1 MGAACRGA
9 PSLGNLLASSLRMSF
24 QGSIQELPVPDI
36 IQLVSVSGKTG
47 MFMLVRGS
55 ERGYI
60 FLRSGRIV
68 HAELGGLTG
77 EEAVY
82 ALAIWSTGD
91 FQFTPGKEVDTV
103 SIDKTNTSLL
113 MEAARRLDEWKVL
126 ARKIPGVD
134 YVPVL
139 KGREVG
145 EPVTLSPPEWNLITR
160 IDGIRTVEELA
171 RASDSN
177 SFDTAKVLYGLVT
190 SDLIAMRP
198 RDATPRALHAVAT
211 GGGAAS
217 HAGAA
222 GGSGGGAPPA
232 ARPSGATASPASAG
246 AGPGPGPIP
255 APTPPLL
262 GDEKKILMILC
273 TRVKQEA
280 ETAIGET
287 NLPGIDRPYKQALA
301 EIDRGRGVE
310 AVRDLIR
317 QTEKAIASIRGPAI
331 MKAFQDKMS
340 LVMQPKV

>member
-1 MGAACRGA
+1 
-9 PSLGNLLASSLRMSF
+9 MSF
-24 QGSIQELPVPDI
+24 QGSISELPVPDI

-47 MFMLVRGS
+47 MFLLLRGS
-55 ERGYI
+55 ERGSIY
-60 FLRSGRIV
+60 LRNGRIV
-68 HAELGGLTG
+68 HAEVDGVSG

-82 ALAIWSTGD
+82 MLAIWATGD
-91 FQFTPGKEVDTV
+91 FQFTPGKESETV
-103 SIDKTNTSLL
+103 TIDRTNTSLL

-134 YVPVL
+134 YIPVL
-139 KGREVG
+139 KPRELG
-145 EPVTLSPPEWNLITR
+145 EPVTLSPPEWNLVIR
-160 IDGIRTVEELA
+160 IDGRKTVEELA
-171 RASDSN
+171 RATSSN

-190 SDLIAMRP
+190 SDLVVLRP
-198 RDATPRALHAVAT
+198 GSR
-211 GGGAAS
+211 
-217 HAGAA
+217 AGAA
-222 GGSGGGAPPA
+222 APAPA
-232 ARPSGATASPASAG
+232 SASAAAEPAVAHAAASAG
-246 AGPGPGPIP
+246 AAAAAPRPP
-255 APTPPLL
+255 APAL

-280 ETAIGET
+280 EGAIGEA

-331 MKAFQDKMS
+331 MKAFQEKMS

>member
-1 MGAACRGA
+1 
-9 PSLGNLLASSLRMSF
+9 MSF

-60 FLRSGRIV
+60 FLRNGRIV
-68 HAELGGLTG
+68 HAELGSVSG

-91 FQFTPGKEVDTV
+91 FQFTPGKETDKAT
-103 SIDKTNTSLL
+103 IDRTNTSLL

-134 YVPVL
+134 AIPIL
-139 KGREVG
+139 KARDHGA
-145 EPVTLSPPEWNLITR
+145 PVTLSPPEWNTVIR
-160 IDGIRTVEELA
+160 IDGRKTVEEVA
-171 RASDSN
+171 RASNSN

-190 SDLIAMRP
+190 ADLVEMRTRP
-198 RDATPRALHAVAT
+198 PEAARPPGLAAAAPPATTPSAG
-211 GGGAAS
+211 GGGAGGSAS
-217 HAGAA
+217 ASAPAAAAAAAAA
-222 GGSGGGAPPA
+222 GGSAG
-232 ARPSGATASPASAG
+232 SAV
-246 AGPGPGPIP
+246 I
-255 APTPPLL
+255 

-280 ETAIGET
+280 EAALGEA
-287 NLPGIDRPYKQALA
+287 NLPGVDRPYKQALA
-301 EIDRGRGVE
+301 EIDKGRGVE

-317 QTEKAIASIRGPAI
+317 HTEKAIASIRGPAI
-331 MKAFQDKMS
+331 MKTFQEKMS
-340 LVMQPKV
+340 LVMQPRI

>member
-1 MGAACRGA
+1 
-9 PSLGNLLASSLRMSF
+9 MSF

-47 MFMLVRGS
+47 MFMLVRGG

-60 FLRSGRIV
+60 YLKNGRIV
-68 HAELGGLTG
+68 HSELGTLRG

-91 FQFTPGKEVDTV
+91 FQFTPGKEIETV
-103 SIDKTNTSLL
+103 TIEKTNTSLL

-134 YVPVL
+134 YVPTF
-139 KGREVG
+139 KMREMG
-145 EPVTLSPPEWNLITR
+145 EPITLSPPEWNVVTR
-160 IDGIRTVEELA
+160 IDGRRTVEELA
-171 RASDSN
+171 RATSSN
-177 SFDTAKVLYGLVT
+177 SFDTAKILYGLVT
-190 SDLIAMRP
+190 ADLVEMRS
-198 RDATPRALHAVAT
+198 REAVARIAAAT
-211 GGGAAS
+211 GPLTAS
-217 HAGAA
+217 ETAF
-222 GGSGGGAPPA
+222 SAPP
-232 ARPSGATASPASAG
+232 PSRAGFGGPPPSPSSSSSSSSTSVASVASVATAPAV
-246 AGPGPGPIP
+246 
-255 APTPPLL
+255 L

-280 ETAIGET
+280 ETAIGES

-317 QTEKAIASIRGPAI
+317 ATEKAISSIRGPAI
-331 MKAFQDKMS
+331 MRAFQEKMS

>member
-1 MGAACRGA
+1 
-9 PSLGNLLASSLRMSF
+9 MSF

-47 MFMLVRGS
+47 MFMLVRGA

-60 FLRSGRIV
+60 YLRNGRIV
-68 HAELGGLTG
+68 HAELGGVTG

-91 FQFTPGKEVDTV
+91 FQFTPGKEAETS

-126 ARKIPGVD
+126 ARKVPDVD
-134 YVPVL
+134 HVPVL
-139 KGREVG
+139 KPRSMG
-145 EPVTLSPPEWNLITR
+145 EPVTLSPPEWNLVIR
-160 IDGIRTVEELA
+160 IDGRKSVEELS
-171 RASDSN
+171 RATSSN
-177 SFDTAKVLYGLVT
+177 SFETAKVLYGLVT
-190 SDLIAMRP
+190 SDLVDMRA
-198 RDATPRALHAVAT
+198 RDANARAAAL
-211 GGGAAS
+211 AAS
-217 HAGAA
+217 
-222 GGSGGGAPPA
+222 P
-232 ARPSGATASPASAG
+232 SPASAT
-246 AGPGPGPIP
+246 
-255 APTPPLL
+255 APTRPASAASGGAPARPGASTTNML

-280 ETAIGET
+280 EGAIGEA

-301 EIDRGRGVE
+301 EIDKGRGVE

-317 QTEKAIASIRGPAI
+317 ATEKAISSIRGPAI
-331 MKAFQDKMS
+331 MRAFQEKMS

>member
-1 MGAACRGA
+1 
-9 PSLGNLLASSLRMSF
+9 MSF

-47 MFMLVRGS
+47 MFMLVRGG
-55 ERGYI
+55 ERGFI
-60 FLRSGRIV
+60 FLKNGRIV

-91 FQFTPGKEVDTV
+91 FQFTPGKEVEAVT
-103 SIDKTNTSLL
+103 IDKTNTSLL

-139 KGREVG
+139 KARDLSEA
-145 EPVTLSPPEWNLITR
+145 VTLSPPEWNLIIR
-160 IDGIRTVEELA
+160 IDGIKTVEELA
-171 RASDSN
+171 RATASN

-190 SDLIAMRP
+190 ADLIQMRP
-198 RDATPRALHAVAT
+198 RDALAR
-211 GGGAAS
+211 
-217 HAGAA
+217 
-222 GGSGGGAPPA
+222 PA
-232 ARPSGATASPASAG
+232 APSAAPAAAAAPKPGASPAA
-246 AGPGPGPIP
+246 AP
-255 APTPPLL
+255 AVL

-280 ETAIGET
+280 ETAIGES

-317 QTEKAIASIRGPAI
+317 QTEKAISSIRGPTM
-331 MKAFQDKMS
+331 MKAFQEKMS

>member
-1 MGAACRGA
+1 
-9 PSLGNLLASSLRMSF
+9 MSF
-24 QGSIQELPVPDI
+24 QGSISELPVPDI

-47 MFMLVRGS
+47 MFLLMRGAERGS
-55 ERGYI
+55 IY
-60 FLRSGRIV
+60 LHNGRIV
-68 HAELGGLTG
+68 HAELGALGG

-91 FQFTPGKEVDTV
+91 FQFTPGKESEKVT
-103 SIDKTNTSLL
+103 IDKTNTSLL

-134 YVPVL
+134 YIPVL
-139 KGREVG
+139 KPRDLG
-145 EPVTLSPPEWNLITR
+145 EPVTLSPPEWNLIIR
-160 IDGIRTVEELA
+160 VDGRKSVEELA
-171 RASDSN
+171 RATNSN

-190 SDLIAMRP
+190 SDLVDMRP
-198 RDATPRALHAVAT
+198 DSAARGAGSQTAAAPASPPAA
-211 GGGAAS
+211 AAS
-217 HAGAA
+217 SRPAA
-222 GGSGGGAPPA
+222 ASSGGGA
-232 ARPSGATASPASAG
+232 
-246 AGPGPGPIP
+246 
-255 APTPPLL
+255 TPVL

-280 ETAIGET
+280 EGAIGEA

-317 QTEKAIASIRGPAI
+317 QTEKAISSIRGPAI
-331 MKAFQDKMS
+331 MRAFQEKMS

>member
-1 MGAACRGA
+1 
-9 PSLGNLLASSLRMSF
+9 MSF

-47 MFMLVRGS
+47 MFMLMRGS

-60 FLRSGRIV
+60 YLRNGKIV
-68 HAELGGLTG
+68 HAEVGTIRG

-91 FQFTPGKEVDTV
+91 FQFTPGKETDATT
-103 SIDKTNTSLL
+103 IDKTNTSLL

-126 ARKIPGVD
+126 SRKIPGVD
-134 YVPVL
+134 YIPML
-139 KGREVG
+139 KPRDLG
-145 EPVTLSPPEWNLITR
+145 EAVTLSPPEWNLVIR
-160 IDGIRTVEELA
+160 IDGRRTVEELA
-171 RASDSN
+171 RATNSN

-190 SDLIAMRP
+190 ADLIDMRS
-198 RDATPRALHAVAT
+198 REVA
-211 GGGAAS
+211 
-217 HAGAA
+217 
-222 GGSGGGAPPA
+222 A
-232 ARPSGATASPASAG
+232 ARSEAAKGSTAEASPAPVPA
-246 AGPGPGPIP
+246 APALRP
-255 APTPPLL
+255 APPPRSGGTSPGVL

-280 ETAIGET
+280 ETAIGES

-317 QTEKAIASIRGPAI
+317 QTEKAISSIRGPAI
-331 MKAFQDKMS
+331 MKTFQEKMS
-340 LVMQPKV
+340 LVMQPRV

>member
-1 MGAACRGA
+1 
-9 PSLGNLLASSLRMSF
+9 MSF

-47 MFMLVRGS
+47 VFMLVRGA

-60 FLRSGRIV
+60 FLKNGRIV
-68 HAELGGLTG
+68 HAELGALSG

-82 ALAIWSTGD
+82 ALAIWSSGD
-91 FQFTPGKEVDTV
+91 FQFTPGKEVETV
-103 SIDKTNTSLL
+103 SIDRSNTSLL

-134 YVPVL
+134 SVAVL
-139 KGREVG
+139 KPRDVG
-145 EPVTLSPPEWNLITR
+145 EPVTLSPPEWNLVIR
-160 IDGIRTVEELA
+160 IDGQKTVEELA
-171 RASDSN
+171 RACNSN
-177 SFDTAKVLYGLVT
+177 SFDTAKILYGLAT
-190 SDLIAMRP
+190 ADLIQLKPREAAVRP
-198 RDATPRALHAVAT
+198 APAPASSPALPPPP
-211 GGGAAS
+211 
-217 HAGAA
+217 
-222 GGSGGGAPPA
+222 PPA
-232 ARPSGATASPASAG
+232 RPGGPPSSAV
-246 AGPGPGPIP
+246 
-255 APTPPLL
+255 L

-280 ETAIGET
+280 ETAIGES

-317 QTEKAIASIRGPAI
+317 QTEKAISSIRGPAM

>member
-1 MGAACRGA
+1 
-9 PSLGNLLASSLRMSF
+9 MSF

-47 MFMLVRGS
+47 LFMLVRGG

-60 FLRSGRIV
+60 YLKNGRIV
-68 HAELGGLTG
+68 HSELGSLRG

-91 FQFTPGKEVDTV
+91 FQFTPGKEIETV
-103 SIDKTNTSLL
+103 TIEKTNTSLL

-134 YVPVL
+134 YVPTL
-139 KGREVG
+139 KMREMG
-145 EPVTLSPPEWNLITR
+145 EPITLSPPEWNLVTR
-160 IDGIRTVEELA
+160 IDGRRTVEELA
-171 RASDSN
+171 RAMSSN
-177 SFDTAKVLYGLVT
+177 SFDTAKILYGLVT
-190 SDLIAMRP
+190 ADLVEMRS
-198 RDATPRALHAVAT
+198 REAVARI
-211 GGGAAS
+211 AAATAPLS
-217 HAGAA
+217 ASETAFSAPPPFRSGF
-222 GGSGGGAPPA
+222 GGSASSPSSSSSTSVASVASVVTAPA
-232 ARPSGATASPASAG
+232 V
-246 AGPGPGPIP
+246 
-255 APTPPLL
+255 L

-280 ETAIGET
+280 ETAIGES

-317 QTEKAIASIRGPAI
+317 GTEKAISSIRGPAI
-331 MKAFQDKMS
+331 MKAFQEKMS

>member
-1 MGAACRGA
+1 
-9 PSLGNLLASSLRMSF
+9 MSF

-47 MFMLVRGS
+47 MFMLARGS

-91 FQFTPGKEVDTV
+91 FQFTPGKEVETV

-139 KGREVG
+139 KPREVG
-145 EPVTLSPPEWNLITR
+145 EPISLSPPEWNLITR
-160 IDGIRTVEELA
+160 IDGMRTVEELA
-171 RASDSN
+171 RAAGSN

-198 RDATPRALHAVAT
+198 RDSVARPASAPA
-211 GGGAAS
+211 GLSPGSARPAAS
-217 HAGAA
+217 GPSPS
-222 GGSGGGAPPA
+222 GSTPSPSGGPTRPGG
-232 ARPSGATASPASAG
+232 PSGAMPA
-246 AGPGPGPIP
+246 PPIP
-255 APTPPLL
+255 PVL

-280 ETAIGET
+280 ETAIGES

-331 MKAFQDKMS
+331 MKAFQEKMS

>member
-1 MGAACRGA
+1 
-9 PSLGNLLASSLRMSF
+9 MSF

-55 ERGYI
+55 ERGFIY
-60 FLRSGRIV
+60 LRNGRIV
-68 HAELGGLTG
+68 HAELGSLGG

-91 FQFTPGKEVDTV
+91 FQFTPGKETETV
-103 SIDKTNTSLL
+103 TIEKTNTSLL

-126 ARKIPGVD
+126 ARKIPGVE
-134 YVPVL
+134 YVATL
-139 KGREVG
+139 KPREMG
-145 EPVTLSPPEWNLITR
+145 EPITLSPPEWNLVMW
-160 IDGIRTVEELA
+160 IDGRRTVEDLA
-171 RASDSN
+171 RATHSN
-177 SFDTAKVLYGLVT
+177 SFDTAKILYGLVT
-190 SDLIAMRP
+190 ADLVEMRSREAAARAAAAAASTPLAPGGSVASMPSTRVGGPASPGPSPSVASIASV
-198 RDATPRALHAVAT
+198 TPAT
-211 GGGAAS
+211 GV
-217 HAGAA
+217 
-222 GGSGGGAPPA
+222 
-232 ARPSGATASPASAG
+232 
-246 AGPGPGPIP
+246 
-255 APTPPLL
+255 L

-280 ETAIGET
+280 ETAIGES
-287 NLPGIDRPYKQALA
+287 NLPGLDRPYKQAIA

-317 QTEKAIASIRGPAI
+317 QTEKAISSIRGPAI

>member
-1 MGAACRGA
+1 
-9 PSLGNLLASSLRMSF
+9 MSF

-47 MFMLVRGS
+47 MFMLVRGV

-60 FLRSGRIV
+60 YLRNGRIV
-68 HAELGGLTG
+68 HAELGGQTG

-91 FQFTPGKEVDTV
+91 FQFTPGKESDAVT
-103 SIDKTNTSLL
+103 IDKTNTSLL

-126 ARKIPGVD
+126 ARKVPSVDHIPI
-134 YVPVL
+134 L
-139 KGREVG
+139 KARDLS
-145 EPVTLSPPEWNLITR
+145 EPVTLSPPEWNLVIK
-160 IDGIRTVEELA
+160 IDGRRTVEELA
-171 RASDSN
+171 RATNSN
-177 SFDTAKVLYGLVT
+177 SFDTAKILYGLVT
-190 SDLIAMRP
+190 GDLVAMRARDTSP
-198 RDATPRALHAVAT
+198 RP
-211 GGGAAS
+211 
-217 HAGAA
+217 
-222 GGSGGGAPPA
+222 APAPA
-232 ARPSGATASPASAG
+232 
-246 AGPGPGPIP
+246 
-255 APTPPLL
+255 APTPAAPAPAAAAAPIPPAPGGVM

-280 ETAIGET
+280 EASIGEA

-317 QTEKAIASIRGPAI
+317 HTEKAISSIRGPAI
-331 MKAFQDKMS
+331 MRAFQEKMS

>member
-1 MGAACRGA
+1 
-9 PSLGNLLASSLRMSF
+9 MSF

-47 MFMLVRGS
+47 MFMLVRGP
-55 ERGYI
+55 ERGLIY
-60 FLRSGRIV
+60 LRNGRIV
-68 HAELGGLTG
+68 HAELGTLTG

-91 FQFTPGKEVDTV
+91 FQFTPGKETDSAT
-103 SIDKTNTSLL
+103 IDKTNTSLL

-134 YVPVL
+134 HVPVL
-139 KGREVG
+139 KGREMS
-145 EPVTLSPPEWNLITR
+145 EPVSLSPPEWNLVIR
-160 IDGIRTVEELA
+160 IDGRKTVEDLA
-171 RASDSN
+171 RATASN

-190 SDLIAMRP
+190 ADLAEMRP
-198 RDATPRALHAVAT
+198 REAAAPLDAGPTRLSASAAVSSP
-211 GGGAAS
+211 GPSSAAS
-217 HAGAA
+217 
-222 GGSGGGAPPA
+222 GGVM
-232 ARPSGATASPASAG
+232 
-246 AGPGPGPIP
+246 
-255 APTPPLL
+255 

-280 ETAIGET
+280 ETAIGES

-317 QTEKAIASIRGPAI
+317 QTEKAISSIRGPVI
-331 MKAFQDKMS
+331 MKTFQEKMS

>member
-1 MGAACRGA
+1 
-9 PSLGNLLASSLRMSF
+9 MSF

-47 MFMLVRGS
+47 MFMLVRGG

-60 FLRSGRIV
+60 YLRNGRIV
-68 HAELGGLTG
+68 HAELGNLKG

-91 FQFTPGKEVDTV
+91 FQFTPGKEIETHT
-103 SIDKTNTSLL
+103 IEKTNTSLL

-126 ARKIPGVD
+126 ARKIPGVE

-139 KGREVG
+139 KGREMG
-145 EPVTLSPPEWNLITR
+145 EPITLSPPEWNLVTH
-160 IDGIRTVEELA
+160 IDGRRTVEELA
-171 RASDSN
+171 RSMSSN

-190 SDLIAMRP
+190 ADLVEMRS
-198 RDATPRALHAVAT
+198 REAVARLS
-211 GGGAAS
+211 AAALPPS
-217 HAGAA
+217 ESYSAPSPSRAA
-222 GGSGGGAPPA
+222 F
-232 ARPSGATASPASAG
+232 SGATTSSPSVASVASVVSAPAV
-246 AGPGPGPIP
+246 
-255 APTPPLL
+255 L

-280 ETAIGET
+280 ETAIGEA

-301 EIDRGRGVE
+301 EIDHGRGVE

-317 QTEKAIASIRGPAI
+317 HTEKAITSIRGPAI

>member
-1 MGAACRGA
+1 
-9 PSLGNLLASSLRMSF
+9 MSF

-47 MFMLVRGS
+47 MFMLVRGA

-60 FLRSGRIV
+60 YLRNGRIV
-68 HAELGGLTG
+68 HAELGGVTG

-91 FQFTPGKEVDTV
+91 FQFTPGKETETS

-126 ARKIPGVD
+126 ARKVPDVD
-134 YVPVL
+134 HVPVL
-139 KGREVG
+139 KPRSMG
-145 EPVTLSPPEWNLITR
+145 EPVTLSPPEWNLVIR
-160 IDGIRTVEELA
+160 IDGRKSVEELS
-171 RASDSN
+171 RATSSN
-177 SFDTAKVLYGLVT
+177 SFETAKVLYGLVT
-190 SDLIAMRP
+190 SDLVDMRA
-198 RDATPRALHAVAT
+198 RDANARAAAL
-211 GGGAAS
+211 AAS
-217 HAGAA
+217 PSHASATVLTRPA
-222 GGSGGGAPPA
+222 PAPSGGAPAGPP
-232 ARPSGATASPASAG
+232 ARPGAST
-246 AGPGPGPIP
+246 
-255 APTPPLL
+255 TNLL

-280 ETAIGET
+280 EGAIGEA

-301 EIDRGRGVE
+301 EIDKGRGVE

-317 QTEKAIASIRGPAI
+317 QTEKAISSIRGPAI
-331 MKAFQDKMS
+331 MRTFQEKMS